1 MILTVEAAIHTDVMR
16 DVSGEKSVQILQEH
30 HAVIGG
36 RWNFT
41 REKEAADEQ

>member
-16 DVSGEKSVQILQEH
+16 SVSGKMSVETLQEH

-36 RWNFT
+36 RWNIT
-41 REKEAADEQ
+41 REELGNEI